1 MVSTWRTD
9 GLRCP
14 RLVWKM
20 LWLPLCFLPLI
31 PPSGGNT
38 TPCCERSP
46 GDEDPSL
53 PTTWKCAP
61 SRFFFPRTLKC
72 LQQGNGWTATLGETE
87 LGPPSF
93 AALRCL
99 TLRNHGK
106 KRNAHLGGNLLHS
119 NNQHICLTR
128 FPASY
133 QGKEQPKVMRC
144 EDSVDLPGYQ
154 ATAVM
159 SSGLEPSLRKVLPMW
174 DVKSQMNR
182 LSFLVSTSISA
193 FFFTSPNK
201 VNY

>member
-31 PPSGGNT
+31 PPS
-38 TPCCERSP
+38 PCCERSP

-106 KRNAHLGGNLLHS
+106 KINAHLGGNLLHS